1 MTSLNTEKKREKEHE
16 NMRVENYP
24 PTIAFLMK
32 NILL

>member
-16 NMRVENYP
+16 NYP